1 MTMKHFSVL
10 KKRRNSI
17 IYPWKKVKN
26 VLGKRNNYLSRQ
38 HESITILLSSALF
51 DRIDKDHNGTITK
64 QELKDWIK
72 SVQTRYI
79 TDDVERQW
87 KQMNNDSNN
96 EISWDEYDKTTY
108 YALCKFFF
116 SIGSFSCSYLYRLDD
131 DIPEPK
137 QVTDQY
143 LRLQKKDRRRYA
155 KPSVTHFHLLL

>member
-1 MTMKHFSVL
+1 V
-10 KKRRNSI
+10 
-17 IYPWKKVKN
+17 
-26 VLGKRNNYLSRQ
+26 
-38 HESITILLSSALF
+38 
-51 DRIDKDHNGTITK
+51 TK

-96 EISWDEYDKTTY
+96 DISWDEYDKTTY
-108 YALCKFFF
+108 YALCKTWGRV
-116 SIGSFSCSYLYRLDD
+116 IGSNLFFYLDD

-143 LRLQKKDRRRYA
+143 LRLQKKDRRR
-155 KPSVTHFHLLL
+155 